1 MKKVFTLIAM
11 ALVAMGANAQTWNF
25 SEWEQGD
32 ITETKTVDGLTVYAT
47 ADKKVT
53 IDANKKTYNDVEYT
67 QRLKFGGTGSG
78 PDTEAPSRFLQFDLP
93 AGASVSIIATS
104 ASSSDDRTLNL
115 ATETF
120 DNISATVLC
129 VGGELVELT
138 YTNEGDATT
147 AFVYSAKSG
156 INLYAI
162 YVTGGKT
169 PDDPVVQP
177 GDLVIDPALPI
188 TFDDWSVSFLIQ
200 KTDVKAGDKFVFH
213 VEAVDVD
220 GWEWGAQVLPKSNAD
235 WNNLGDALIPD
246 ADGLA
251 TFEVTDEYAAVIN
264 GNGGLRVQGMGCKVT
279 AVDYVSGGGGELVI
293 DPALPI
299 TFDTWDA
306 NFLIQKTGVKAGD
319 KFVFDIETV
328 EVDGWQWGPQVLP
341 KSNSDGWNSLGDAV
355 VPDASGKGTFT
366 LTEAYAEDIN
376 ANGGLRVQGMGCR
389 VTAVEFVEG
398 VDPSTVTKEEFDLTQ
413 GWGTWNGSESID
425 YNADGTLTFH
435 SVAWGGLSKWLGGVD
450 WSAYKALVFEYA
462 EPTTVATQAFVQYA
476 NEDAAGS
483 TNATQWADAGVTSVS
498 IDLDERKN
506 AVNQFALQAAD
517 VSTIVVKAIYLTK
530 EGGDNAIRNMEVETA
545 NDNAIYNLAGQ
556 KVNESYKGVVIR
568 NGKKFIQK

>member
-1 MKKVFTLIAM
+1 MKKIFTLIAM
-11 ALVAMGANAQTWNF
+11 ALVTMGVNAQTWNF
-25 SEWEQGD
+25 SEWELGD
-32 ITETKTVDGLTVYAT
+32 IAETKTVDGLTVYAT

-53 IDANKKTYNDVEYT
+53 IDENKKTYNDVAYT

-78 PDTEAPSRFLQFDLP
+78 PDTENPSRFLQFDLP

-104 ASSSDDRTLNL
+104 ASSSEDRTLNL

-162 YVTGGKT
+162 YVTGGNT
-169 PDDPVVQP
+169 PDDPVVVP
-177 GDLVIDPALPI
+177 SDLVIDPALPV

-213 VEAVDVD
+213 VEAVDVA
-220 GWEWGAQVLPKSNAD
+220 GWDWGPQVLPKSNAD
-235 WNNLGDALIPD
+235 WNNLGDALVPD
-246 ADGLA
+246 ANGLA
-251 TFEVTDEYAAVIN
+251 TFEVTDEYASVIN

-279 AVDYVSGGGGELVI
+279 AVDYISGGGSEMVI

-328 EVDGWQWGPQVLP
+328 DVEGWDWGPQVLP
-341 KSNSDGWNSLGDAV
+341 KSNSDGWNNLGDAV
-355 VPDASGKGTFT
+355 VPNANGKGTYV
-366 LTEAYAEDIN
+366 LTDAYAADIN

-398 VDPSTVTKEEFDLTQ
+398 TDPSTLTKEEFDLTQ

-435 SVAWGGLSKWLGGVD
+435 SVAWGGLSKWLGGAD

-476 NEDAAGS
+476 NEDATGNA
-483 TNATQWADAGVTSVS
+483 NATQWADAGATFVS

-517 VSTIVVKAIYLTK
+517 VSNIVIKAIYLTK
-530 EGGDNAIRNMEVETA
+530 EGGDAAVNMVQVQTIG
-545 NDNAIYNLAGQ
+545 DNAIYNLAGQ
-556 KVNESYKGVVIR
+556 KVGESYKGIVIR

>member
-1 MKKVFTLIAM
+1 MKKIFTLIAM
-11 ALVAMGANAQTWNF
+11 ALVTMSVNAQTWNF
-25 SEWEQGD
+25 SEWELGD
-32 ITETKTVDGLTVYAT
+32 IAETKTVDGLTVYAT

-53 IDANKKTYNDVEYT
+53 IDENKKTYNDVAYT

-78 PDTEAPSRFLQFDLP
+78 PDTENPSRFLQFDLP

-169 PDDPVVQP
+169 PDDPVVVP
-177 GDLVIDPALPI
+177 SDLVIDPALPI

-200 KTDVKAGDKFVFH
+200 KKDVKAGDKFVFH
-213 VEAVDVD
+213 AEAVDVP
-220 GWEWGAQVLPKSNAD
+220 GWDWGPQILPKSNAD
-235 WNNLGDALIPD
+235 WNNLCDALVPD
-246 ADGLA
+246 ANGLA
-251 TFEVTDEYAAVIN
+251 TFEVTEEYASIIN

-279 AVDYVSGGGGELVI
+279 AVDYISGGGSEMVI

-328 EVDGWQWGPQVLP
+328 DVEGWEWGPQVLP
-341 KSNSDGWNSLGDAV
+341 KSNSDGWNNLGDAV
-355 VPDASGKGTFT
+355 VPNANGKGIYM
-366 LTEAYAEDIN
+366 LTEAYAADIN

-398 VDPSTVTKEEFDLTQ
+398 TDPSTLTKEEFDLTQ

-435 SVAWGGLSKWLGGVD
+435 SVAWGGLSKWLGGAD

-483 TNATQWADAGVTSVS
+483 TNATQWADAGATSVS

-517 VSTIVVKAIYLTK
+517 VSNIVIKAIYLTK
-530 EGGDNAIRNMEVETA
+530 EGADAAVNKVQVETIGDNV
-545 NDNAIYNLAGQ
+545 IYNLAGQ
-556 KVNESYKGVVIR
+556 KVGESYKGIVIR